1 MKIPVIGTID
11 AATGNVSMHPEMYAH
26 KPSHFFY
33 KGDKYESWPDGRQ
46 FRIDR
51 KGGDIVRHPLS
62 QPITISQIRA
72 AIAANEEENQ

>member
-11 AATGNVSMHPEMYAH
+11 SATGNISMHPEIY
-26 KPSHFFY
+26 PQRGHFFY
-33 KGDKYESWPDGRQ
+33 KGNEYESLPDGRQ

-51 KGGDIVRHPLS
+51 EGGDIVRHPLP

-72 AIAANEEENQ
+72 AIAASEEEIQ